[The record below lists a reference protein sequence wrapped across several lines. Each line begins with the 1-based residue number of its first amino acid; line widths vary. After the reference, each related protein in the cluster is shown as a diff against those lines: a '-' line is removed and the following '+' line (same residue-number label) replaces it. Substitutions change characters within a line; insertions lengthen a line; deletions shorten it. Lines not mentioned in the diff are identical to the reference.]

1 MDELTRDAAQEAAR
15 AELSK
20 PEYHRDDPSWFERA
34 ISWVF
39 EHLARLLDSAAGLAP
54 GGAIGMVA
62 LVVLLLLVVLV
73 VRSRL
78 GPLGRSARLAA
89 ADVLAD
95 ATCSAAE
102 HRARADAFA
111 AEGRWAE
118 AVRERLRAIVRLLE
132 DGGVLEPR
140 AGRTAAEVAE
150 EAGAAL
156 GDPTAAAQLASA
168 TRTFDEIWYGKR
180 AATAADDALLR
191 ATTTLV
197 GRSA

>member
-1 MDELTRDAAQEAAR
+1 
-15 AELSK
+15 
-20 PEYHRDDPSWFERA
+20 
-34 ISWVF
+34 
-39 EHLARLLDSAAGLAP
+39 
-54 GGAIGMVA
+54 
-62 LVVLLLLVVLV
+62 
-73 VRSRL
+73 
-78 GPLGRSARLAA
+78 
-89 ADVLAD
+89 
-95 ATCSAAE
+95 
-102 HRARADAFA
+102 
-111 AEGRWAE
+111 
-118 AVRERLRAIVRLLE
+118 LLE